1 MKRRRI
7 AGLAAVSAVAAL
19 TLAACGSSGSSS
31 GGSTTATVA
40 FNQANTQVVNPSTQ
54 KGGTLN
60 FGLSNTPDSTD
71 PGNTYYAFMWNTV
84 RLYGMSLTTYKSCPG
99 TCGNTLVPGLA
110 SALGTVG
117 DNGLTWT
124 YHLQPNVKFEDGS
137 TVTSQDVKYAV
148 ERTYARSVLPNGPS
162 YFQVLLKDP
171 TYPGP
176 YTNRSKNEFG
186 LTSVTTPNPT
196 TIVFHLQH
204 PFSDF
209 DYVVAIPQTVPV
221 PPAKDTGAN
230 YQLHPV
236 STGPYM
242 FQSYTLNKQFTLVK
256 NPNWNPATDP
266 QAKQL
271 ADKIVF
277 NLNVNANDLDNR
289 LLAGDLQVDQAGTG
303 VQTAARAKILSS
315 PSLKQHADDALTGF
329 LWFAYINTKVPPF
342 NNVACRRAV
351 EYAANKQTLQTAYGG
366 PLVGGDIASTVMPP
380 TVIGYKSFDLY
391 KALSQPSGDV
401 TDAKAQLKICGH
413 PNGFTTNIA
422 YRSDR
427 PKEVLAAQALQQSLS
442 QVGIKGQLQGYLSGK
457 YYTNFAGSTAF
468 VHSHDLG
475 IDFGGWGPDWP
486 DGYGFLDEISNGNA
500 IVTSGGNTNIEEL
513 NDPVINN
520 NFAKAANLL
529 NPAQRN
535 AIWGQIDHQIM
546 SDAGILPEVYS
557 KALLYRPSNVTNVYV
572 DPAFGMYNY
581 AALGL
586 K

>member
-1 MKRRRI
+1 MNRRRT

-19 TLAACGSSGSSS
+19 ALAACGSSGSSS
-31 GGSTTATVA
+31 SGTKSPAVSYNEAT
-40 FNQANTQVVNPSTQ
+40 TQVVNPSSQ
-54 KGGTLN
+54 KGGTLT

-84 RLYGMSLTTYKSCPG
+84 RLYGLPLTTYKSCPG
-99 TCGNTLVPGLA
+99 SCGDQLVPGLA
-110 SALGTVG
+110 SALGVVG

-124 YHLQPNVKFEDGS
+124 YHLQPDVKFEDGT

-162 YFQVLLKDP
+162 YFQVLLQDP
-171 TYPGP
+171 SYPGP
-176 YTNRSKNEFG
+176 YTDRSKNEFG

-209 DYVVAIPQTVPV
+209 DYVVSIPQTVPV
-221 PPAKDTGAN
+221 PPNKDTGAN
-230 YQLHPV
+230 YQLHPI

-242 FQSYTLNKQFTLVK
+242 FQSYTLNKQFTLVP

-271 ADKIVF
+271 PAKIVF
-277 NLNVNANDLDNR
+277 NLNVNANDIDNR
-289 LLAGDLQVDQAGTG
+289 LLAGDLDVAQDGTG
-303 VQTAARAKILSS
+303 VQTAARARILSS
-315 PSLKQHADDALTGF
+315 ATLKQNADDPLNGF
-329 LWFAYINTKVPPF
+329 LRFAYINTKVPPL
-342 NNVACRRAV
+342 NNLACRRAV
-351 EYAANKQTLQTAYGG
+351 EYAADKQTLQTAYGG

-380 TVIGYKSFDLY
+380 TIIGYQSFDLY
-391 KALSQPSGDV
+391 KALSEPSGDP
-401 TDAKAQLKICGH
+401 TDAKAQLKLCGH
-413 PNGFTTNIA
+413 PTGFSTNIA

-427 PKEVLAAQALQQSLS
+427 PQEVLAAQALQQALS
-442 QVGIKGQLQGYLSGK
+442 QVGIKAQLQGYLSGK

-475 IDFGGWGPDWP
+475 IDFGGWGADWP

-513 NDPVINN
+513 NDPVANAD
-520 NFAKAANLL
+520 FAKAANEL

-535 AIWGQIDHQIM
+535 AIWTQIDHQIM
-546 SDAGILPEVYS
+546 SDAGILPAVYQ
-557 KALLYRPSNVTNVYV
+557 KVLLYRNPNLTNVYV
-572 DPAFGMYNY
+572 DPYFGMYNY
-581 AALGL
+581 AVLGV

>member
-1 MKRRRI
+1 M
-7 AGLAAVSAVAAL
+7 
-19 TLAACGSSGSSS
+19 
-31 GGSTTATVA
+31 
-40 FNQANTQVVNPSTQ
+40 
-54 KGGTLN
+54 
-60 FGLSNTPDSTD
+60 
-71 PGNTYYAFMWNTV
+71 
-84 RLYGMSLTTYKSCPG
+84 
-99 TCGNTLVPGLA
+99 
-110 SALGTVG
+110 
-117 DNGLTWT
+117 
-124 YHLQPNVKFEDGS
+124 
-137 TVTSQDVKYAV
+137 
-148 ERTYARSVLPNGPS
+148 
-162 YFQVLLKDP
+162 
-171 TYPGP
+171 
-176 YTNRSKNEFG
+176 
-186 LTSVTTPNPT
+186 
-196 TIVFHLQH
+196 
-204 PFSDF
+204 
-209 DYVVAIPQTVPV
+209 
-221 PPAKDTGAN
+221 
-230 YQLHPV
+230 
-236 STGPYM
+236 
-242 FQSYTLNKQFTLVK
+242 
-256 NPNWNPATDP
+256 
-266 QAKQL
+266 
-271 ADKIVF
+271 
-277 NLNVNANDLDNR
+277 NANDVDNR

-401 TDAKAQLKICGH
+401 TDAKAQLKLCGH

-475 IDFGGWGPDWP
+475 IDFGGWGADWP

-513 NDPVINN
+513 NDPVINSD
-520 NFAKAANLL
+520 FAKAANLL
-529 NPAQRN
+529 NATQRN
-535 AIWGQIDHQIM
+535 AIWSQIDHQIM

-557 KALLYRPSNVTNVYV
+557 KALLYRPSNLTNVYV

-581 AALGL
+581 AVLGL

>member
-19 TLAACGSSGSSS
+19 ALAACGSGGSSS
-31 GGSTTATVA
+31 TGPTTAPVVY
-40 FNQANTQVVNPSTQ
+40 NQANTQVVNPSTH
-54 KGGTLN
+54 KGGTLT

-84 RLYGMSLTTYKSCPG
+84 RLYGLPLTTYKSCPAK
-99 TCGNTLVPGLA
+99 CGDQLVPGLA
-110 SALGTVG
+110 TALGTVG

-124 YHLQPNVKFEDGS
+124 YHIQPNVKFEDGT

-176 YTNRSKNEFG
+176 YTDRAKNEFG

-209 DYVVAIPQTVPV
+209 DYVVSIPQTVPV
-221 PPAKDTGAN
+221 PPNKDTGAN

-242 FQSYTLNKQFTLVK
+242 FQSYTLNKQFTLVP
-256 NPNWNPATDP
+256 NPNWSPATDP
-266 QAKQL
+266 QVKQL
-271 ADKIVF
+271 PSKIVF
-277 NLNVNANDLDNR
+277 NLNLNANDIDNR
-289 LLAGDLQVDQAGTG
+289 LLAGDLDVDQAGTG

-315 PSLKQHADDALTGF
+315 PTLKANADDALTGF

-380 TVIGYKSFDLY
+380 TIIGYQSFDLY
-391 KALSQPSGDV
+391 HALSQPSGDIPA
-401 TDAKAQLKICGH
+401 AKAELKTCGH
-413 PNGFTTNIA
+413 PNGFTTNIG

-468 VHSHDLG
+468 VHSHGLG
-475 IDFGGWGPDWP
+475 IDFGGWGADWP

-513 NDPVINN
+513 NDPVVNGD
-520 NFAKAANLL
+520 FAKAANLL
-529 NPAQRN
+529 NPSQRN
-535 AIWGQIDHQIM
+535 AIWSQIDHQIM

-557 KALLYRPSNVTNVYV
+557 KALLYRNPNLTNVYV
-572 DPAFGMYNY
+572 DSYFGMYNY
-581 AALGL
+581 AVLGV

>member
-19 TLAACGSSGSSS
+19 ALAACGSSGTSSS
-31 GGSTTATVA
+31 GPTTAPVTY
-40 FNQANTQVVNPSTQ
+40 NQANTQVVNPSTH
-54 KGGTLN
+54 KGGTLT

-84 RLYGMSLTTYKSCPG
+84 RLYGLPLTTYKSCPAK
-99 TCGNTLVPGLA
+99 CGDTLVPGLA
-110 SALGTVG
+110 TALGTVG

-124 YHLQPNVKFEDGS
+124 YHIQPNVKFEDGT

-176 YTNRSKNEFG
+176 YADRAKNEFG
-186 LTSVTTPNPT
+186 LTSVTTPSPT

-209 DYVVAIPQTVPV
+209 DYVVSIPQTVPV
-221 PPAKDTGAN
+221 PPNKDTGAN
-230 YQLHPV
+230 YQLHPI

-242 FQSYTLNKQFTLVK
+242 FQNYTLNKQFTLVK

-271 ADKIVF
+271 PDKIVF
-277 NLNVNANDLDNR
+277 NLNLNANDIDNR
-289 LLAGDLQVDQAGTG
+289 LLAGDLDVDQAGTG

-315 PSLKQHADDALTGF
+315 PTLKQNADDALTGF

-380 TVIGYKSFDLY
+380 TIIGYQSFDLY
-391 KALSQPSGDV
+391 HALSQPSGDV
-401 TDAKAQLKICGH
+401 AGAKAQLKICGH
-413 PNGFTTNIA
+413 PNGFTTNIG

-442 QVGIKGQLQGYLSGK
+442 QVGIKAQLQGYLSGK

-468 VHSHDLG
+468 VHSHGLG
-475 IDFGGWGPDWP
+475 IDFGGWGADWP

-513 NDPVINN
+513 NDPVVNAD
-520 NFAKAANLL
+520 FAKAASLL
-529 NPAQRN
+529 NPSQRN
-535 AIWGQIDHQIM
+535 AIWSQIDRQVM

-557 KALLYRPSNVTNVYV
+557 KALLYRSPNLTNVYV
-572 DPAFGMYNY
+572 DSYFGMYNY
-581 AALGL
+581 AVLGV